1 MRILPTSSLSGEQ
14 VQDHQRFLSFWI
26 NFPIMFSNKGVGE
39 ECYWGKSVVLVQ
51 HILKMIHSKIQKQ
64 REDNKICYCA

>member
-26 NFPIMFSNKGVGE
+26 NFPIMFSNKGVGR
-39 ECYWGKSVVLVQ
+39 ECYWGKNVVLVCC
-51 HILKMIHSKIQKQ
+51 IFKMIHSKIRKL
-64 REDNKICYCA
+64 REDNKICYSA